1 MDNKQNQPNTGQN
14 SSAANAANKPA
25 SSASTPAASPSAAS
39 PSSASSA
46 SSNAPAAARSSQP
59 TPAAASPSAATDTK
73 DSRSEGISRV
83 IAGADKDAGRKS
95 WLDQDQWSK
104 SINELPQSLK
114 DLGSKA
120 LDQVNSLTPTQ
131 KVVGGALLV
140 SGLSWLALRSKS
152 NKSSV
157 AGTRYTPKAESK
169 WKPSSESVYR
179 GSTSAE
185 RDTDFDNDSF

>member
-1 MDNKQNQPNTGQN
+1 MDNKQNQPNAGQN

-25 SSASTPAASPSAAS
+25 SPSSSATLPAAALSASATPD
-39 PSSASSA
+39 
-46 SSNAPAAARSSQP
+46 AARSSQSA
-59 TPAAASPSAATDTK
+59 PAAAAIPAPTANK
-73 DSRSEGISRV
+73 DNRSEGISRV

-120 LDQVNSLTPTQ
+120 LNQVNSLTPTQ

-152 NKSSV
+152 SKPSV
-157 AGTRYTPKAESK
+157 AGSRYTPNAESK
-169 WKPSSESVYR
+169 WKPSNESVYR

-185 RDTDFDNDSF
+185 RSTDFDNDSF

>member
-1 MDNKQNQPNTGQN
+1 MDNKQNQPNAGQN
-14 SSAANAANKPA
+14 SAANAANKPA
-25 SSASTPAASPSAAS
+25 STSATPSAAS
-39 PSSASSA
+39 TSAS
-46 SSNAPAAARSSQP
+46 PATPDTARSSQP
-59 TPAAASPSAATDTK
+59 ASATTAPAAASTPSTST

-83 IAGADKDAGRKS
+83 IAGADKNAGRKS
-95 WLDQDQWSK
+95 WLDQEQWSK
-104 SINELPQSLK
+104 SINELPKSLK

-152 NKSSV
+152 SNSSSV

-179 GSTSAE
+179 GSTTSE
-185 RDTDFDNDSF
+185 RDTDFDNDRF

>member
-1 MDNKQNQPNTGQN
+1 MDNKQNQPNAGQN

-25 SSASTPAASPSAAS
+25 SASATSPSA
-39 PSSASSA
+39 SSTTPDAT
-46 SSNAPAAARSSQP
+46 RSSQP
-59 TPAAASPSAATDTK
+59 TTAANTTTTDKTST
-73 DSRSEGISRV
+73 DNRSEGISRV
-83 IAGADKDAGRKS
+83 ISGADKDAGRKS

-131 KVVGGALLV
+131 KVVGGAILV

-157 AGTRYTPKAESK
+157 EGARYTPKAESK

-179 GSTSAE
+179 GSTSSD
-185 RDTDFDNDSF
+185 RDTDFDNDRF

>member
-1 MDNKQNQPNTGQN
+1 MDTKQNQPNAGQN
-14 SSAANAANKPA
+14 SAANAANK
-25 SSASTPAASPSAAS
+25 SASTSATPSAAS
-39 PSSASSA
+39 
-46 SSNAPAAARSSQP
+46 APTNSTTPDTARNSQP
-59 TPAAASPSAATDTK
+59 TPAAAATPSITTPSATSTSTGT

-83 IAGADKDAGRKS
+83 IAGADTTAGRKS
-95 WLDQDQWSK
+95 WLDQEQWAK
-104 SINELPQSLK
+104 GINELPKSLK
-114 DLGSKA
+114 DFGTKA

-152 NKSSV
+152 NKSS
-157 AGTRYTPKAESK
+157 GTRYTPSAESK

-179 GSTSAE
+179 GSTASE